1 MSILSSF
8 RPLVIFACMA
18 ASTASC
24 TTPEGADPSP
34 DPGNGT
40 GQAGYLIGKVS
51 DPSGKP
57 LSKATVYINNTVIK
71 DRSAETSSAADG
83 TYKIAMVAGLGQWI
97 AKGFILKQY
106 NGRVYK
112 LLLDPSNDDSFSA
125 EEKPVRNFQWKLQG
139 HVPDLSLNQ
148 YYGGSAELYKD
159 PNEIEIDDT
168 ENVEFTFTPEGAL
181 IDGSQ
186 GKTLKLRGGKAGTQN
201 RNRLIDIPIGRY
213 KITAVYLTTG
223 KALKVKD
230 AWNDDPYANSAI
242 IDFHGTEESYRANEM
257 GIAYRQ

>member
-1 MSILSSF
+1 MSILLNF
-8 RPLVIFACMA
+8 RLLLLITCLA

-24 TTPEGADPSP
+24 TTPDNNPSP
-34 DPGNGT
+34 DPGTGK
-40 GQAGYLIGKVS
+40 GQAGYLIGKVT

-71 DRSAETSSAADG
+71 DRSAETSSSADG
-83 TYKIAMVAGLGQWI
+83 SYKIAMVAGLGQWL
-97 AKGFILKQY
+97 AKGYILKPY

-112 LLLDPSNDDSFSA
+112 LLLDPENDDSFTQ

-139 HVPDLSLNQ
+139 HVPDLGLNQ

-159 PNEIEIDDT
+159 PNVEDMNDT
-168 ENVEFTFTPEGAL
+168 ENVEFTLTPDDAL

-186 GKTLKLRGGKAGTQN
+186 GKILKLRGGKAGTQN
-201 RNRLIDIPIGRY
+201 RNRLVDIPIGRY
-213 KITAVYLTTG
+213 KVSAVYLPTG

-230 AWNDDPYANSAI
+230 AWNDDPYASSAI
-242 IDFHGTEESYRANEM
+242 IEFHGTEESYRANQM
-257 GIAYRQ
+257 GIGYRE

>member
-1 MSILSSF
+1 MSILLNL
-8 RPLVIFACMA
+8 RPLLLISCLA

-24 TTPEGADPSP
+24 TTPDNNPSP
-34 DPGNGT
+34 YPGTGK
-40 GQAGYLIGKVS
+40 GQAGYLIGKVT

-71 DRSAETSSAADG
+71 DRSAETSSSADG
-83 TYKIAMVAGLGQWI
+83 SYKIAMVAGLGQWV
-97 AKGFILKQY
+97 AKGYILKPY

-112 LLLDPSNDDSFSA
+112 LLLDPENDESFTQ

-139 HVPDLSLNQ
+139 HIPDLSLNQ

-159 PNEIEIDDT
+159 PNVEDMNDT
-168 ENVEFTFTPEGAL
+168 ENVEFTFIPDGAL

-201 RNRLIDIPIGRY
+201 RNRLVDIPLGRY
-213 KITAVYLTTG
+213 RVSAVYLPTG

-230 AWNDDPYANSAI
+230 AWNDDPYTSSAI
-242 IDFHGTEESYRANEM
+242 IEFHGTEESYRANQM
-257 GIAYRQ
+257 GIGYRE

>member
-1 MSILSSF
+1 MTILLNF
-8 RPLVIFACMA
+8 RPLLLIACLA

-24 TTPEGADPSP
+24 TTPDNNPAP
-34 DPGNGT
+34 DPGT
-40 GQAGYLIGKVS
+40 GQAGYLIGKVT
-51 DPSGKP
+51 DPSGKQ

-71 DRSAETSSAADG
+71 DRSAETSSSADG
-83 TYKIAMVAGLGQWI
+83 SYKIAMVAGLGQWV
-97 AKGFILKQY
+97 AKGYILKPY

-112 LLLDPSNDDSFSA
+112 LLLDPENDESFTQ

-139 HVPDLSLNQ
+139 HIPDLSLNQ

-159 PNEIEIDDT
+159 PNVEDMNDT
-168 ENVEFTFTPEGAL
+168 ENVEFTFIPDGIL

-201 RNRLIDIPIGRY
+201 RNRLVDIPIGRY
-213 KITAVYLTTG
+213 RVSAVYLPTG

-230 AWNDDPYANSAI
+230 AWNDDPYASSAI
-242 IDFHGTEESYRANEM
+242 IEFHGTEESYRANQM
-257 GIAYRQ
+257 GIGFRE